1 MPEFLKKALA
11 RGLTPGNVA
20 SWCTLEAMRRFGV
33 LVGTLR
39 LRAKAKLFGVKLGA
53 GCTAHGPVGLMRWP
67 GSAIVIGRGCSF
79 ISSWRRATAAAI
91 GHPVRLRTFAP
102 GARIEIGDGCQ
113 FTGASITC
121 RSTAIA
127 FGRNVLVGPG
137 AVVTDSDFHKA
148 WPVETRAVAPGM
160 EADRPVS
167 IGDGAWIGMHA
178 IVLKGVAIG
187 EGAVI
192 GAGSVVTR
200 DVPAFAVACGS
211 PARVVSR
218 RDAQGRRLD
227 REGRQ
232 EADAH
237 EPHACPHA

>member
-1 MPEFLKKALA
+1 MADFLKKALA
-11 RGLTPGNVA
+11 RGLTPGNVV
-20 SWCTLEAMRRFGV
+20 SWCALEAMRRFGA
-33 LVGTLR
+33 LFGTIR
-39 LRAKAKLFGVKLGA
+39 LRVKARLLGVKLGA
-53 GCTAHGPVGLMRWP
+53 GCTAHGPVGLLRWP
-67 GSAIVIGRGCSF
+67 GSFIEIGRNASF

-91 GHPVRLRTFAP
+91 GHPVRLRTFGP

-121 RSTAIA
+121 RSTAVL
-127 FGRNVLVGPG
+127 FGRDVLVGPG
-137 AVVTDSDFHKA
+137 VVVTDSDFHQA
-148 WPVETRAVAPGM
+148 WPVAARPVEPGM
-160 EADRPVS
+160 EADRPVA
-167 IGDGAWIGMHA
+167 IGDGAWLGMHA

-200 DVPAFAVACGS
+200 DVPAYAVACGS

-227 REGRQ
+227 QEGR
-232 EADAH
+232 
-237 EPHACPHA
+237 